1 MRGYL
6 YFPIKHIKKTIYGL
20 IYDQVKNLFAINGNS
35 FQRKPEL
42 IATLFHFTV
51 AQVLSLARDR

>member
-1 MRGYL
+1 MGL
-6 YFPIKHIKKTIYGL
+6 YMIKRKIFL
-20 IYDQVKNLFAINGNS
+20 QLMVS

-42 IATLFHFTV
+42 IATPFHFTV